1 MLQSKNLNVFILAV
15 IIFSIPFFEFVRD
28 NINEINIILGK
39 SFYFLVLF
47 TFLFVLLGAFIINSL
62 SKKIDLAESL
72 LISVISFW
80 ILFKHNLINQF
91 IKRNLGG
98 NILDESF
105 SSEFALLIIIIL
117 IVLTYIFFKESLFFK
132 RFCFIFFYL
141 SFFYIFSQIIF
152 LKIFTVEKKLKIKMK
167 LFFWIK

>member
-1 MLQSKNLNVFILAV
+1 MLQSKNLNVLSLAV
-15 IIFSIPFFEFVRD
+15 IIFSIPFLEFASD

-39 SFYFLVLF
+39 SFSFLVLF
-47 TFLFVLLGAFIINSL
+47 TFLFVLSGAFIINSL

-98 NILDESF
+98 NILGENF
-105 SSEFALLIIIIL
+105 SSEFALLIIIFL
-117 IVLTYIFFKESLFFK
+117 VVLTYIFFLKKVFFLKDFALFF
-132 RFCFIFFYL
+132 FIYLFFIFFH
-141 SFFYIFSQIIF
+141 
-152 LKIFTVEKKLKIKMK
+152 K
-167 LFFWIK
+167 

>member
-1 MLQSKNLNVFILAV
+1 MLQSKNLNVLSLAV

-39 SFYFLVLF
+39 SFYFLLLF
-47 TFLFVLLGAFIINSL
+47 TFFLILLGAFIINFL
-62 SKKIDLAESL
+62 SKKIDFVESL

-91 IKRNLGG
+91 IKKNLSG
-98 NILDESF
+98 NILGESF

-117 IVLTYIFFKESLFFK
+117 IVLTYIFFF
-132 RFCFIFFYL
+132 
-141 SFFYIFSQIIF
+141 
-152 LKIFTVEKKLKIKMK
+152 
-167 LFFWIK
+167 

>member
-1 MLQSKNLNVFILAV
+1 MLQSKNLNVLILAV
-15 IIFSIPFFEFVRD
+15 IIFSIPFFEFVSD
-28 NINEINIILGK
+28 NINEINIILGN

-47 TFLFVLLGAFIINSL
+47 TFLFVLLGTFIINSL

-72 LISVISFW
+72 LNSVISFW

-98 NILDESF
+98 NILDENF

-117 IVLTYIFFKESLFFK
+117 VVLTYIFFLKKVFFFK
-132 RFCFIFFYL
+132 RF
-141 SFFYIFSQIIF
+141 
-152 LKIFTVEKKLKIKMK
+152 
-167 LFFWIK
+167 